1 MQPCAAVYPPVNSS
15 QPPTHETHL
24 RTDSLSNGVEP
35 LCPGSQTCRRETRA
49 CQTCCC
55 GARTRQACNPRRQT
69 RRRARETGDTTC
81 TCCGSSQTRDTSGG
95 KAHHTGSG
103 PGTSACGQ
111 DSCEACASHASKAR
125 NQTRRR
131 CRQTRPTT
139 TATQAS
145 RGFQRQGARNSRAE
159 AGLRQA

>member
-15 QPPTHETHL
+15 QPLTHETHL

-35 LCPGSQTCRRETRA
+35 LCPGSQTCRRETRT

-55 GARTRQACNPRRQT
+55 GARTRQACNPRCQT
-69 RRRARETGDTTC
+69 RRSARETGDTAC
-81 TCCGSSQTRDTSGG
+81 PCCGSSQTCDTSGG
-95 KAHHTGSG
+95 KAHHAGSG
-103 PGTSACGQ
+103 TSTCGQ
-111 DSCEACASHASKAR
+111 DARKACASHTGKAR
-125 NQTRRR
+125 SQARRR
-131 CRQTRPTT
+131 CQACPT
-139 TATQAS
+139 TATAQTG

>member
-15 QPPTHETHL
+15 QPLTHETHL

-35 LCPGSQTCRRETRA
+35 LCPGSQTCRRETRT

-55 GARTRQACNPRRQT
+55 GARTRQACNPH
-69 RRRARETGDTTC
+69 RRARACETGDTAC
-81 TCCGSSQTRDTSGG
+81 PCCGSSQTRDTSGG
-95 KAHHTGSG
+95 KAHHADSGSS
-103 PGTSACGQ
+103 TCGQ
-111 DSCEACASHASKAR
+111 DSCEACARHTGKAR
-125 NQTRRR
+125 NQARCCRR
-131 CRQTRPTT
+131 QARPTT
-139 TATQAS
+139 SAAKAG

>member
-55 GARTRQACNPRRQT
+55 GTRTSQVCHSRCQT
-69 RRRARETGDTTC
+69 RCRARACETGDSAC
-81 TCCGSSQTRDTSGG
+81 TCCGSSQTRDTPGG
-95 KAHHTGSG
+95 KAHHTGSS
-103 PGTSACGQ
+103 TCGQ
-111 DSCEACASHASKAR
+111 GSCEACACHTGKAR
-125 NQTRRR
+125 SQARGSR
-131 CRQTRPTT
+131 CQACPTSA
-139 TATQAS
+139 TAQAG

>member
-49 CQTCCC
+49 FQTCCC
-55 GARTRQACNPRRQT
+55 GTRTRQACNPH
-69 RRRARETGDTTC
+69 RRARACETGDTTC

-103 PGTSACGQ
+103 SGTSTCGQ
-111 DSCEACASHASKAR
+111 DARKACASHTGKAR
-125 NQTRRR
+125 SQARCRRR
-131 CRQTRPTT
+131 QACPTT
-139 TATQAS
+139 AATQAS
-145 RGFQRQGARNSRAE
+145 RGFQRQGARNGRAE